1 MRLFAGTAS
10 NPVALATAVPA
21 AARAVEPTIPPP
33 TVQTFRD
40 HVSLARLPPR
50 IVLVDTLWLVG
61 VGIACGAPLVLGAAL
76 LMGPFLMSPPFDPV
90 PLLGVPALLAV
101 CAILAGHFP
110 ARRASRQDP
119 AVVLRST

>member
-1 MRLFAGTAS
+1 VGLYGL
-10 NPVALATAVPA
+10 VAFTVARRPREFGIRIALGA
-21 AARAVEPTIPPP
+21 AASDLR
-33 TVQTFRD
+33 
-40 HVSLARLPPR
+40 RL
-50 IVLVDTLWLVG
+50 VLVDTLWLVG
-61 VGIACGAPLVLGAAL
+61 VGIACGAPLGLGAAL

-119 AVVLRST
+119 AVVLRSE